1 MSLFEIKNLH
11 CGYGSTEVIKGISLT
26 VAEGEIVSITG
37 PNGCGKS
44 TLLKAACGLIPIMSG
59 GAYID
64 GVSVSSMPVKERAKR
79 TAMLSQTGAGGD
91 YSEYTVFDTIMMGRY
106 ARHKGGMFSEASAE
120 DTETVERCISEAG
133 LSGLEERLITE
144 LSGGQLQRVF
154 LARAFAQEPDI
165 IFLDEPANHLDLKH
179 QTELYELLHKWTG
192 NGKSAIGVFHD
203 LSLAAAVSDRIMLM
217 QDGRSVL
224 CGEPREILRSEK
236 LNEVFE
242 TDVRAYM
249 KKLSEMWNV

>member
-11 CGYGSTEVIKGISLT
+11 CGYGSREIIKGVSLT
-26 VAEGEIVSITG
+26 VNAGETVSLAG
-37 PNGCGKS
+37 ANGCGKT

-64 GVSVSSMPVKERAKR
+64 GAAVSSMPVKERAKR
-79 TAMLSQTGAGGD
+79 TALLSQTGAGGD
-91 YSEYTVFDTIMMGRY
+91 YSEYTVFDTVMMGRY
-106 ARHKGGMFSEASAE
+106 ARHTGGLFSEASAE
-120 DTETVERCISEAG
+120 DNEAVERCISEAG

-179 QTELYELLHKWTG
+179 QTELYGLIRKWTDS
-192 NGKSAIGVFHD
+192 GKSVIGVFHD
-203 LSLAAAVSDRIMLM
+203 LSLAAAVSDRIVLM
-217 QDGRSVL
+217 QDGKAVL
-224 CGEPREILRSEK
+224 CGEPKQVLRSDK

-249 KKLSEMWNV
+249 KRLAKVWED